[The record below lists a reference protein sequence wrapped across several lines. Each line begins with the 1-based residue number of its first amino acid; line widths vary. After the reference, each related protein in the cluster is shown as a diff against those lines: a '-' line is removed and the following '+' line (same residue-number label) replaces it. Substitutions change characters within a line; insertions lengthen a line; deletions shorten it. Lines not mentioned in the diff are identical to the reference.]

1 MKEKIIILDT
11 TLRDGEQSLKSSMS
25 IEEKLKIALSLEEMG
40 VDFIEAGFPVS
51 SPGDFK
57 AVQIISNTIKNSR
70 ICSLARCIDR
80 DIEIAAESMKKSK
93 DFRIHVFLGTS
104 NLHVTSKLQKTFNQI
119 IEMAV
124 KGIKKAKQ
132 YTDDVEFSCED
143 AGRTSIQNLCKI
155 IEAAIDAGATTIN
168 IPDTVGY
175 TIPSEYKNIILKV
188 RNEVYNIDKAVI
200 SVHCHN
206 DLGMATGNSI
216 SALEAGARQIEGT
229 INGVGER
236 AGNTALEEVILA
248 IKIKEKLLNLYT
260 GVKIA
265 NICSTSKIVSSI
277 CGILIPENKAIV
289 GNNAFSHSSGIHQ
302 DGVLKNRRNYEII
315 FPEDIGFKTEQLHLT
330 SRSGRAA
337 IKFYMDKMGY
347 KEVDYNLNLLYKKFL
362 KLSDKIGQ
370 VFDYQLE
377 TLSFLDDTDKLI
389 SFFLKSLKVKIYYSN
404 SYMVFIELLYG
415 QKILKGKSLSR
426 SKNLVNSIIAVV
438 ISITKIPIVLNSY
451 RFLVQMQNKEEV
463 GIADISVLYK
473 NRIFYSKSSSIS
485 FSEAI
490 VKSLV
495 NILNDIEK
503 YNKAMLLAKKLI
515 NKRI

>member
-11 TLRDGEQSLKSSMS
+11 TLRDGEQSLRSSMS
-25 IEEKLKIALSLEEMG
+25 IEEKLNIALSLEDMG

-57 AVQIISNTIKNSR
+57 AVQTISNTIKNSR
-70 ICSLARCIDR
+70 ICSLARCIDK
-80 DIEIAAESMKKSK
+80 DIDIAAESMNRSK
-93 DFRIHVFLGTS
+93 YFRIHVFLGTS
-104 NLHVTSKLQKTFNQI
+104 NLHVTSKLQKTFTQI

-124 KGIKKAKQ
+124 KGVKRAKR

-143 AGRTSIQNLCKI
+143 AGRTSIQNLCRI
-155 IEAAIDAGATTIN
+155 IESVIDAGATTIN

-175 TIPSEYKNIILKV
+175 TIPSEYKKIILQV
-188 RNEVYNIDKAVI
+188 RNEVHNIDKAVI
-200 SVHCHN
+200 SVHCHD

-229 INGVGER
+229 INGIGER

-248 IKIKEKLLNLYT
+248 IKIKEKLLNVYT
-260 GVKIA
+260 SIKIS
-265 NICSTSKIVSSI
+265 NICNTSKIVSST
-277 CGILIPENKAIV
+277 CGISIPENKAII

-302 DGVLKNRRNYEII
+302 DGVLKNRKNYEII
-315 FPEDIGFKTEQLHLT
+315 FPEDVGFKTKQLHLT

-370 VFDYQLE
+370 VFDYHLE
-377 TLSFLDDTDKLI
+377 ILSFLDNQDKLI
-389 SFFLKSLKVKIYYSN
+389 LFFLKSLKVKFSCN
-404 SYMVFIELLYG
+404 KNYMIFIELLYG
-415 QKILKGKSLSR
+415 KKILKGELLS
-426 SKNLVNSIIAVV
+426 KNNNLVNSIIDLIVSV
-438 ISITKIPIVLNSY
+438 TKIPIILNNY
-451 RFLVQMQNKEEV
+451 NFLVQMKNKEEI
-463 GIADISVLYK
+463 GIVNISVLYK
-473 NRIFYSKSSSIS
+473 KRIFYSKSFSIS

-490 VKSLV
+490 VKSLI

-503 YNKAMLLAKKLI
+503 YNKAMLLAKST
-515 NKRI
+515 

>member
-25 IEEKLKIALSLEEMG
+25 IEEKLKIALSLEDLG

-57 AVQIISNTIKNSR
+57 AVQTISNIIKNSR
-70 ICSLARCIDR
+70 ICSLARCIDK
-80 DIEIAAESMKKSK
+80 DIDVAAEAMNKSK
-93 DFRIHVFLGTS
+93 QFRIHVFLGTS
-104 NLHVTSKLQKTFNQI
+104 NLHITSKLQKTFNEI

-124 KGIKKAKQ
+124 KGIKRAKR

-143 AGRTSIQNLCKI
+143 AGRTSIQNLCRI
-155 IEAAIDAGATTIN
+155 IEAVIDAGATTIN
-168 IPDTVGY
+168 IPDTVGF
-175 TIPSEYKNIILKV
+175 TIPSEYKKIISQVCNQVHNIG
-188 RNEVYNIDKAVI
+188 KAII
-200 SVHCHN
+200 SVHCHD

-229 INGVGER
+229 INGIGER

-260 GVKIA
+260 SIKIS
-265 NICSTSKIVSSI
+265 NIYDTSKIVSST
-277 CGILIPENKAIV
+277 CDILIPENKAIV

-302 DGVLKNRRNYEII
+302 DGILKNRKNYEII
-315 FPEDIGFKTEQLHLT
+315 FPEDIGFKAKQLHLT

-337 IKFYMDKMGY
+337 IKFYMDNMGY
-347 KEVDYNLNLLYKKFL
+347 KEADYNLNVLYKKFL

-370 VFDYQLE
+370 VFDYHLE
-377 TLSFLDDTDKLI
+377 ILSFLDDKYKLT
-389 SFFLKSLKVKIYYSN
+389 SFFLKSLKVELYSSN

-415 QKILKGKSLSR
+415 KNILKGQSLSK
-426 SKNLVNSIIAVV
+426 SNNLVNSITEV
-438 ISITKIPIVLNSY
+438 IINITNVPIILNNY
-451 RFLVQMQNKEEV
+451 KFVVQMQNKKEI
-463 GIADISVLYK
+463 GMISMSVLYK
-473 NRIFYSKSSSIS
+473 KRIFYSKTSSIS
-485 FSEAI
+485 FSKAI

-495 NILNDIEK
+495 IILNDIEK
-503 YNKAMLLAKKLI
+503 YNRAMLLAKS
-515 NKRI
+515 